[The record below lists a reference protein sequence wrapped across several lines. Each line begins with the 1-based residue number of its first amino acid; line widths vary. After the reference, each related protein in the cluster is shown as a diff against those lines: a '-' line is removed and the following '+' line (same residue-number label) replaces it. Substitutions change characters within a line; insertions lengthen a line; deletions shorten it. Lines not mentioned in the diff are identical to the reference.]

1 MKTYG
6 VDFVMYQVSDLAR
19 AAAFYRETLGLPQ
32 TAYSEEWKWAEFD
45 CGNITLALNGGV
57 KLPGAVAGGRIALAV
72 DDVFAAAAELKAR
85 GVRFAT
91 EPTDYS
97 VCHAGAL
104 LDPDGN
110 TVLLHRR
117 ANGTFGPNSESERDA
132 ATAVLASEQAALARW
147 VRGDPSGFLELCSP
161 DVVYFDPTQERRV
174 DGLAALT
181 QFYEGLRGQVSITR
195 YELLNPKVQWCG
207 DAAVLTYNF
216 AGEADGK
223 TDRWNCTEVYR
234 RSAQGWRII
243 QTHWSA
249 TQPAGT

>member
-32 TAYSEEWKWAEFD
+32 TTYSEEWKWAEFD

-57 KLPGAVAGGRIALAV
+57 KLPEAVAGGHIALAV
-72 DDVFAAAAELKAR
+72 DDVFVAAAELKAR

-97 VCHAGAL
+97 VCKAAAI

-117 ANGTFGPNSESERDA
+117 ANGTFGP
-132 ATAVLASEQAALARW
+132 T
-147 VRGDPSGFLELCSP
+147 
-161 DVVYFDPTQERRV
+161 
-174 DGLAALT
+174 
-181 QFYEGLRGQVSITR
+181 
-195 YELLNPKVQWCG
+195 
-207 DAAVLTYNF
+207 
-216 AGEADGK
+216 
-223 TDRWNCTEVYR
+223 
-234 RSAQGWRII
+234 
-243 QTHWSA
+243 
-249 TQPAGT
+249 